1 MSGEIPNLIP
11 SPYYTLIETT
21 RGLDPAIVVVNS
33 ALRTFAHRNNFPWHL
48 SIQISCRTLGTNGM
62 PTAAESTILGELE
75 DAISSHVLAGANSV
89 FLARITCHGTR
100 ELMYRVHDPEIAN
113 TPLER
118 MTSEPEPLREWE
130 YRIEHD
136 PTWKLA
142 DPELCL
148 LEHDPRI
155 N

>member
-1 MSGEIPNLIP
+1 LIP

-21 RGLDPAIVVVNS
+21 RGPDPAIVVVNS
-33 ALRTFAHRNNFPWHL
+33 ALRMFAHRDYFPWHL
-48 SIQISCRTLGTNGM
+48 SIQISCKTLGANGM
-62 PTAAESTILGELE
+62 PTAAERTILGELE
-75 DAISSHVLAGANSV
+75 EKISSHVLAAANSV
-89 FLARITCHGTR
+89 FLARITCHGTQ
-100 ELMYRVHDPEIAN
+100 ELKYRVHDPEVAN

-118 MTSEPEPLREWE
+118 MTSALAPLREWE

-142 DPELCL
+142 DPELSL
-148 LEHDPRI
+148 LERDPRI

>member
-1 MSGEIPNLIP
+1 MPNLVP
-11 SPYYTLIETT
+11 SPYYALIETT
-21 RGLDPAIVVVNS
+21 RGPNPAIVVVNS

-48 SIQISCRTLGTNGM
+48 SIQISFRALGTNGM
-62 PTAAESTILGELE
+62 PTAAENTILLELE
-75 DAISSHVLAGANSV
+75 DAISSHALAAANSV
-89 FLARITCHGTR
+89 FLARVTCNGAR

-118 MTSEPEPLREWE
+118 MTSAPEPLREWE

-136 PTWKLA
+136 PMWKLA
-142 DPELCL
+142 DVELRL
-148 LEHDPRI
+148 LESDPRI